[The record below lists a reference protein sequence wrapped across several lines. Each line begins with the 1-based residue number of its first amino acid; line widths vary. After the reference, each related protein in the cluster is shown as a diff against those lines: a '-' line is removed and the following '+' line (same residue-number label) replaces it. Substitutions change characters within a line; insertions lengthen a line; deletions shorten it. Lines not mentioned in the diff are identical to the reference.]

1 MAVQNNTMTEEERAR
16 LARQTPGGLQRVATG
31 VGEAALGVL
40 SRPVTAIQDAARVGA
55 TRLLG
60 GDPATLPGGMNRYT
74 DLSQRATS
82 QGMGNIS
89 GGINDVVEPIRQAGL
104 AALGAQP
111 TTQQAPVVQPAPQVA
126 APAVQAP
133 MPAASG
139 VAPRTAQD
147 LASINEGIAYNL
159 AAVQATAPTPTER
172 GNYNMANTSTVD
184 VQGNITSNL
193 QAPQSAGLSGLG
205 SFGGESAGQ
214 YLQRM
219 AAQDAQ
225 TAERQQVRRAE
236 TSDDVER
243 IGLRNAMTQGSP
255 QERRAARQQLE
266 ALDQRATLRTQQQG
280 ENQRQ
285 VAQGAA
291 ELQRTNVAGQ
301 FGLQQEAMR
310 GAAGAQQA
318 QIAGEFGLAGREAA
332 ALASMAVAEAKGQS
346 GAELKAQAEAMR
358 LARQQAIA
366 DEAEQA
372 GDFATRDRALGIS
385 QPAAARLTQ
394 DALGNVVAV
403 DGRPVTAQEAQA
415 YLQALGYYKTPTQ

>member
-74 DLSQRATS
+74 DLSQRATN

-89 GGINDVVEPIRQAGL
+89 GGVTEVVEPIRQAGL

-111 TTQQAPVVQPAPQVA
+111 TMQQAPVVQPAPQVA

-139 VAPRTAQD
+139 IAPRTAQD

-159 AAVQATAPTPTER
+159 AAVQAPAPTPAER

-184 VQGNITSNL
+184 AQGNITSNL
-193 QAPQSAGLSGLG
+193 QAPQSAGLNGLG

-225 TAERQQVRRAE
+225 SAERQQVRRAE
-236 TSDDVER
+236 ISDDVER

-266 ALDQRATLRTQQQG
+266 AVDQRATLRTQQQG

-285 VAQGAA
+285 AAQGAT

-310 GAAGAQQA
+310 GAAGMQQA
-318 QIAGEFGLAGREAA
+318 ELTGQYGLAGREAEA
-332 ALASMAVAEAKGQS
+332 QARLAVEQAKGQS
-346 GAELKAQAEAMR
+346 GAELKAQTEAIRQRR
-358 LARQQAIA
+358 LQALA
-366 DEAEQA
+366 YNAEQV
-372 GDFATRDRALGIS
+372 GDFAARDRYLGVS
-385 QPAAARLTQ
+385 QPAASRLTQ
-394 DALGNVVAV
+394 DMSGNVVAV
-403 DGRPVTAQEAQA
+403 DGRPVTAQEAQEF
-415 YLQALGYYKTPTQ
+415 LQASGYYKTPAQ

>member
-104 AALGAQP
+104 AALGAQSVAPP
-111 TTQQAPVVQPAPQVA
+111 TAPPTAQPQIAQQPPAQLAPIPAPVSTATTPQ
-126 APAVQAP
+126 
-133 MPAASG
+133 
-139 VAPRTAQD
+139 TAQPQP
-147 LASINEGIAYNL
+147 
-159 AAVQATAPTPTER
+159 AVQATAPTPTER

-184 VQGNITSNL
+184 VRGNIASNL

-236 TSDDVER
+236 ISDDVER
-243 IGLRNAMTQGSP
+243 IGLRNTMTQGTP

-266 ALDQRATLRTQQQG
+266 TLDQRATMRTQEQG

-285 VAQGAA
+285 AAQGAT

-310 GAAGAQQA
+310 GAAGMQQA
-318 QIAGEFGLAGREAA
+318 ELTGQYGLAGREAA
-332 ALASMAVAEAKGQS
+332 ASASLAVAEAKGRS
-346 GAELKAQAEAMR
+346 GAELKSQAEAISEVR
-358 LARQQAIA
+358 RQAIA

-415 YLQALGYYKTPTQ
+415 YLQALGYYKTPAQ